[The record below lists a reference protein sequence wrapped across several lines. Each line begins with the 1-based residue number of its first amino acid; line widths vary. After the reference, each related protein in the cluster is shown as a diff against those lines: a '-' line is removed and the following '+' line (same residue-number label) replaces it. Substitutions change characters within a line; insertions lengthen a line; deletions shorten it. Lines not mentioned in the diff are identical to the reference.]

1 MSAIPQELKY
11 VSSHAWLRLETD
23 GTLTVGITDYAQ
35 ASLGDIVFVELPAVG
50 QIFEANHQT
59 GVVESVKTASDIY
72 APVAGEIIAINTAL
86 VNAPEGINTE
96 PYDAWFFKMQPANL
110 AAWDGL
116 LTASEYA
123 KNVG

>member
-1 MSAIPQELKY
+1 MSAIPQDLKY

-23 GTLTVGITDYAQ
+23 GTVTVGITDYAQ

-50 QIFEANHQT
+50 QVFEASHQT

-86 VNAPEGINTE
+86 VNAPELVNTA
-96 PYDAWFFKMQPANL
+96 PYDAWFFKMQPADL
-110 AAWDGL
+110 AACDGL
-116 LTASEYA
+116 LTAAQYEQTI
-123 KNVG
+123 G

>member
-11 VSSHAWLRLETD
+11 VSSHAWLRLEAD

-86 VNAPEGINTE
+86 VNAPERINTE

>member
-11 VSSHAWLRLETD
+11 VSSHAWLRLEAD

-50 QIFEANHQT
+50 QVFEAGHQA
-59 GVVESVKTASDIY
+59 GLVESVKTASDIY

-86 VNAPEGINTE
+86 VNAPEGINTA
-96 PYDAWFFKMQPANL
+96 PYDAWFFKMQPADL
-110 AAWDGL
+110 AACDGL
-116 LTASEYA
+116 LTAAEYE
-123 KNVG
+123 KTVG